1 VVALPKVW
9 NGTSWVD
16 SQARVWNGSQWS
28 YGI

>member
-1 VVALPKVW
+1 VAFPKVW